1 MNPAVAQAIGA
12 VGGTL
17 LNKLFPDKSQQQ
29 MQEKFAKNAIQ
40 WKVQD
45 ALKAGI
51 HPLYAMGANTM
62 SYSPT
67 SVGDNGSFAAMGADL
82 GRAVAAG
89 DTQSGRAID
98 GTIGKLALERAGLE
112 NDLLRAQIA
121 STRVRTM
128 APQVGPAMPPVNPN
142 TPIGFL
148 PLPPE
153 GMLAAQ
159 DAENWF
165 GEAGGELV
173 GMLNLDK
180 SLTSTAWKPGSPLIY
195 VKRKPGSPAAFVGRG
210 AYRR

>member
-1 MNPAVAQAIGA
+1 MAFPWAAAATVAGSVID
-12 VGGTL
+12 
-17 LNKLFPDKSQQQ
+17 KIFPDKSQQQ

-40 WKVQD
+40 WKVED
-45 ALKAGI
+45 ARRAGI

-62 SYSPT
+62 SYTPT
-67 SVGDNGSFAAMGADL
+67 SVGDNGSFASMGADL
-82 GRAVAAG
+82 GRAVEAAN
-89 DTQSGRAID
+89 TQSGRAID

-128 APQVGPAMPPVNPN
+128 APQVGPPMPAVNAN

-153 GMLAAQ
+153 GMMAAQ